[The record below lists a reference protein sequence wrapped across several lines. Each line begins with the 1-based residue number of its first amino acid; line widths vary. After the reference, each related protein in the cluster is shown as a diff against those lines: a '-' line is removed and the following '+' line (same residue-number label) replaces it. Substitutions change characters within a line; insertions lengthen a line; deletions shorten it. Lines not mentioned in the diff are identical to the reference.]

1 MSNARDQVQRLLALV
16 PYLRENDGARVDDV
30 AAEFGVR
37 PKQIIADLKVLWF
50 CGLPGAQMGDLI
62 EIDIDA
68 AEGEGVIHLNN
79 ADYLARPLRLAADEA
94 LALLTALRTLR
105 EVTAGQDRDAVDRAI
120 AKLEK
125 AAGEG
130 AAASEGSVAHVH
142 VEPAAPE
149 IADLVN
155 RALAGKQRMHLTYD
169 VPSRDETT
177 ERDVDPMRLVVSDGR
192 SYLEAWCRLAEDVRL
207 FRLDRIAAAKLL
219 DLPSEPPPEATP
231 RDLSN
236 GMFQPSE
243 RDLLATVKL
252 EPPARWVA
260 EYYPMES
267 VEEVPGNSLVVKL
280 RVADT
285 AWLQRLILRLG
296 GTATVLDPQDLGKQI
311 AETAREALSAYDD
324 VLP

>member
-1 MSNARDQVQRLLALV
+1 MSSARDQVQRLLALV
-16 PYLRENDGARVDDV
+16 PYLRDNDGARVDDV
-30 AAEFGVR
+30 AREFGVK
-37 PKQIIADLKVLWF
+37 PKQILADLKVLWF

-68 AEGEGVIHLNN
+68 AEGDGVIHLTN

-105 EVTAGQDRDAVDRAI
+105 EVAADTDRAAVDRAI
-120 AKLEK
+120 AKLEA
-125 AAGEG
+125 AAGAG
-130 AAASEGSVAHVH
+130 ASAHVH
-142 VEPAAPE
+142 VEPADPE
-149 IADLVN
+149 IAETVN
-155 RALAGKQRMHLTYD
+155 RALAQRRRLHLTYD

-177 ERDVDPMRLVVSDGR
+177 ERDVDPMRLVVSEGR

-231 RDLSN
+231 RDLSH

-243 RDLLATVKL
+243 ADLLATVRL
-252 EPPARWVA
+252 APPARWVA
-260 EYYPMES
+260 EYYPTES
-267 VEEVPGNSLVVKL
+267 VTEDADGSLLITL

-285 AWLQRLILRLG
+285 AWLQRLVLRLG
-296 GTATVLDPQDLGKQI
+296 GYATVVEPVALGDQI
-311 AETAREALSAYDD
+311 AATARTALAAY
-324 VLP
+324 PG

>member
-68 AEGEGVIHLNN
+68 AEGDGVIHLNN

-105 EVTAGQDRDAVDRAI
+105 EVTAGHDRDAVDRAI
-120 AKLEK
+120 AKLER

-130 AAASEGSVAHVH
+130 AAAVEGSAAHVH

-149 IADLVN
+149 IADMVN
-155 RALAGKQRMHLTYD
+155 RALAEHRRMHLTYD

-192 SYLEAWCRLAEDVRL
+192 TYLEAWCRLAEDVRL
-207 FRLDRIAAAKLL
+207 FRLDRIAAAKVL

-243 RDLLATVKL
+243 YDLLATVRL

-260 EYYPMES
+260 EYYPTES
-267 VEEVPGNSLVVKL
+267 VEEGPSGSLIVKL

-285 AWLQRLILRLG
+285 AWLQRLVLRLG
-296 GTATVLDPQDLGKQI
+296 GSATVLEPADLSDQI
-311 AETAREALSAYDD
+311 AATARDALSAYD
-324 VLP
+324 L

>member
-68 AEGEGVIHLNN
+68 AEGDGVIHLNN

-105 EVTAGQDRDAVDRAI
+105 EVTAGHDRDAVDRAI
-120 AKLEK
+120 AKLER

-130 AAASEGSVAHVH
+130 AAAIEGSAAHVH

-149 IADLVN
+149 IADMVN
-155 RALAGKQRMHLTYD
+155 RALAEHRRMHLTYD

-192 SYLEAWCRLAEDVRL
+192 TYLEAWCRLAEDVRL
-207 FRLDRIAAAKLL
+207 FRLDRIAAAKVL

-243 RDLLATVKL
+243 CDLLATVRL

-260 EYYPMES
+260 EYYPTES
-267 VEEVPGNSLVVKL
+267 VEEGPSGSLIVKL

-285 AWLQRLILRLG
+285 AWLQRLVLRLG
-296 GTATVLDPQDLGKQI
+296 GSATVLEPANLSDQI
-311 AETAREALSAYDD
+311 AATARDALSAYD
-324 VLP
+324 L

>member
-1 MSNARDQVQRLLALV
+1 VSNARDQVQRLLALV
-16 PYLRENDGARVDDV
+16 PYLRDHDGARVDDV
-30 AAEFGVR
+30 AREFGVK
-37 PKQIIADLKVLWF
+37 PKQILADLKVLWF

-68 AEGEGVIHLNN
+68 AEGEGVIHLTN

-105 EVTAGQDRDAVDRAI
+105 EVAADTDRAAIDRAI
-120 AKLEK
+120 AKLEA
-125 AAGEG
+125 AAGE
-130 AAASEGSVAHVH
+130 AESAHVH
-142 VEPAAPE
+142 VEPTNPA
-149 IADLVN
+149 IAETVN
-155 RALAGKQRMHLTYD
+155 TALRQRRRLHLTYD

-177 ERDVDPMRLVVSDGR
+177 ERDVDPMRLVVSEGR

-207 FRLDRIAAAKLL
+207 FRLDRIAGAKLL

-243 RDLLATVKL
+243 ADLLATVKL
-252 EPPARWVA
+252 APPARWVA
-260 EYYPMES
+260 EYYPIES
-267 VEEVPGNSLVVKL
+267 VEESEGGSLLVRL

-285 AWLQRLILRLG
+285 AWLQRLVLRLG
-296 GTATVLDPQDLGKQI
+296 GHATVLDPADLGERI
-311 AETAREALSAYDD
+311 AETARKALAAY
-324 VLP
+324 PS

>member
-68 AEGEGVIHLNN
+68 AEGDGVIHLNN

-105 EVTAGQDRDAVDRAI
+105 EVTAGHDRDAVDRAI
-120 AKLEK
+120 AKLER

-130 AAASEGSVAHVH
+130 AAAIEGSAAHVH

-149 IADLVN
+149 IADMVN
-155 RALAGKQRMHLTYD
+155 RALAEHRRMHLTYD

-177 ERDVDPMRLVVSDGR
+177 ERDVDPMRLVVSEGR
-192 SYLEAWCRLAEDVRL
+192 TYLEAWCRLAEDVRL
-207 FRLDRIAAAKLL
+207 FRLDRIAAAKVL

-236 GMFQPSE
+236 GMFQPSDH
-243 RDLLATVKL
+243 DLLATVQL
-252 EPPARWVA
+252 APPARWVA
-260 EYYPMES
+260 EYYPIES
-267 VEEVPGNSLVVKL
+267 VEEGPDGSLIVKL

-285 AWLQRLILRLG
+285 AWLQRLVLRLG
-296 GTATVLDPQDLGKQI
+296 GSATVLEPADLSDQI
-311 AETAREALSAYDD
+311 AATARDALSAYD
-324 VLP
+324 V

>member
-1 MSNARDQVQRLLALV
+1 VSSARDQVQRLLALV
-16 PYLRENDGARVDDV
+16 PYLRDNDGARVDDV
-30 AAEFGVR
+30 AREFGVK
-37 PKQIIADLKVLWF
+37 PKQILADLKVLWF

-68 AEGEGVIHLNN
+68 AEGDGVIHLTN

-105 EVTAGQDRDAVDRAI
+105 EVAADTDRAAVDRAI
-120 AKLEK
+120 AKLEA
-125 AAGEG
+125 AAGAG
-130 AAASEGSVAHVH
+130 ASAHVH
-142 VEPAAPE
+142 VEPADPE
-149 IADLVN
+149 IAETVN
-155 RALAGKQRMHLTYD
+155 RALAGKRRLHLTYD

-177 ERDVDPMRLVVSDGR
+177 ERDVDPMRLVVSEGR

-231 RDLSN
+231 RDLSH

-243 RDLLATVKL
+243 ADLLATVRL
-252 EPPARWVA
+252 APPARWVA
-260 EYYPMES
+260 EYYPTES
-267 VEEVPGNSLVVKL
+267 VTEDADGSLLITL

-285 AWLQRLILRLG
+285 AWLQRLVLRLG
-296 GTATVLDPQDLGKQI
+296 GYATVVEPVALGDQI
-311 AETAREALSAYDD
+311 AATARTALAAY
-324 VLP
+324 PG

>member
-68 AEGEGVIHLNN
+68 AEGDGVIHLNN

-105 EVTAGQDRDAVDRAI
+105 EVTAGHDRDAVDRAI
-120 AKLEK
+120 AKLER

-130 AAASEGSVAHVH
+130 AAAVEGSAAHVH

-149 IADLVN
+149 IADMVN
-155 RALAGKQRMHLTYD
+155 RALAEHRRMHLTYD

-192 SYLEAWCRLAEDVRL
+192 TYLEAWCRLAEDVRL
-207 FRLDRIAAAKLL
+207 FRLDRIAAAKVL

-243 RDLLATVKL
+243 FDLLATVRL

-260 EYYPMES
+260 EYYPTES
-267 VEEVPGNSLVVKL
+267 IEEGPAGSLIVKL

-296 GTATVLDPQDLGKQI
+296 GSATVLEPADLSDQI
-311 AETAREALSAYDD
+311 AATAREALSAYD
-324 VLP
+324 L

>member
-1 MSNARDQVQRLLALV
+1 VSNARDQVQRLLALV
-16 PYLRENDGARVDDV
+16 PYLRENDGAAVDDV

-79 ADYLARPLRLAADEA
+79 ADYLARPLRLAAAEA

-120 AKLEK
+120 TKLET

-130 AAASEGSVAHVH
+130 ATASEGAAAHVH
-142 VEPAAPE
+142 VEPADPE
-149 IADLVN
+149 IAATVS
-155 RALAGKQRMHLTYD
+155 RALAGRQRLHLTYD

-177 ERDVDPMRLVVSDGR
+177 ERDVDPMRLVVSEGR
-192 SYLEAWCRLAEDVRL
+192 TYLEAWCRMAEDVRL

-219 DLPSEPPPEATP
+219 DLPSEPPAQATP

-243 RDLLATVKL
+243 HDLLATVRL
-252 EPPARWVA
+252 APPARWVA
-260 EYYPMES
+260 EYYPTES
-267 VEEVPGNSLVVKL
+267 VEEGPDGSLVVRL

-285 AWLQRLILRLG
+285 AWLQRLVLRLG
-296 GTATVLDPQDLGKQI
+296 GSATVLEPAELGQQI
-311 AETAREALSAYDD
+311 AETAREALEAYDI
-324 VLP
+324 

>member
-68 AEGEGVIHLNN
+68 AEGDGVIHLNN

-120 AKLEK
+120 AKLEA

-130 AAASEGSVAHVH
+130 AAASEGTAAHVH

-149 IADLVN
+149 IADTVN
-155 RALAGKQRMHLTYD
+155 RALAGKLRLHLTYD

-177 ERDVDPMRLVVSDGR
+177 ERDVDPMRLVVSEGR
-192 SYLEAWCRLAEDVRL
+192 TYLEAWCRLAEDVRL

-219 DLPSEPPPEATP
+219 ELPSEPPPQATP

-243 RDLLATVKL
+243 CDLLATVQL
-252 EPPARWVA
+252 APPARWVA
-260 EYYPMES
+260 EYYPTES
-267 VEEVPGNSLVVKL
+267 VEEGPDNSLIVKL

-285 AWLQRLILRLG
+285 GWLQRLVLRLG
-296 GTATVLDPQDLGKQI
+296 GSATVLDPPDLGRQI
-311 AETAREALSAYDD
+311 AGTAREALAAYDD
-324 VLP
+324 QL

>member
-1 MSNARDQVQRLLALV
+1 MSSARDQVQRLLALV
-16 PYLRENDGARVDDV
+16 PYLRENDGARVEDV

-68 AEGEGVIHLNN
+68 AEGDGVIHLNN

-120 AKLEK
+120 VKLET
-125 AAGEG
+125 AAGKG
-130 AAASEGSVAHVH
+130 AAACEGATAHVH
-142 VEPAAPE
+142 VEPADPA
-149 IADLVN
+149 IAETVN
-155 RALAGKQRMHLTYD
+155 NALAGHQRLHLTYD

-177 ERDVDPMRLVVSDGR
+177 ERDVDPMRLVVSEGR
-192 SYLEAWCRLAEDVRL
+192 TYLEAWCRLAEDVRL

-219 DLPSEPPPEATP
+219 NLPSEPPPQAAP

-243 RDLLATVKL
+243 ADLLATVRL
-252 EPPARWVA
+252 SPPARWVA
-260 EYYPMES
+260 EYYPTES
-267 VEEVPGNSLVVKL
+267 VDEGDDGSLIVRL

-285 AWLQRLILRLG
+285 AWLQRLVLRLG
-296 GTATVLDPQDLGKQI
+296 GSATVLEPAELGNQI
-311 AETAREALSAYDD
+311 ADTAREALSAYD
-324 VLP
+324 L

>member
-1 MSNARDQVQRLLALV
+1 MSSARDQVQRLLALV
-16 PYLRENDGARVDDV
+16 PYLRDNDGARVDDV
-30 AAEFGVR
+30 AREFGVK
-37 PKQIIADLKVLWF
+37 PKQILADLKVLWF

-68 AEGEGVIHLNN
+68 AEGDGVIHLTN

-105 EVTAGQDRDAVDRAI
+105 EVAADTDRAAVDRAI
-120 AKLEK
+120 AKLEA
-125 AAGEG
+125 AAGAG
-130 AAASEGSVAHVH
+130 ASAHVH
-142 VEPAAPE
+142 VEPADPE
-149 IADLVN
+149 IAETVN
-155 RALAGKQRMHLTYD
+155 RALAGKRRLHLTYD

-177 ERDVDPMRLVVSDGR
+177 ERDVDPMRLVVSEGR

-231 RDLSN
+231 RDLSH

-243 RDLLATVKL
+243 ADLLATVRL
-252 EPPARWVA
+252 APPARWVA
-260 EYYPMES
+260 EYYPTES
-267 VEEVPGNSLVVKL
+267 VTEDADGSLLITL

-285 AWLQRLILRLG
+285 AWLQRLVLRLG
-296 GTATVLDPQDLGKQI
+296 GYATVVEPVALGDQI
-311 AETAREALSAYDD
+311 AATARTALAAY
-324 VLP
+324 PG

>member
-1 MSNARDQVQRLLALV
+1 VQRLLALV
-16 PYLRENDGARVDDV
+16 PYLRDHDGARVDEV
-30 AAEFGVR
+30 AREFGVTPR
-37 PKQIIADLKVLWF
+37 QIIADLKVLWF

-68 AEGEGVIHLNN
+68 AEGEGVIHLTN

-105 EVTAGQDRDAVDRAI
+105 SVAAEADRDAVDRAI
-120 AKLEK
+120 SKLEA

-130 AAASEGSVAHVH
+130 AAAHVH
-142 VEPAAPE
+142 VEPADPE
-149 IADLVN
+149 IAATVN
-155 RALAGKQRMHLTYD
+155 KALAGGRRLFLTYD

-177 ERDVDPMRLVVSDGR
+177 EREVDPMRLVVSEGR

-207 FRLDRIAAAKLL
+207 FRLDRIAAARLL
-219 DLPSEPPPEATP
+219 DAPSSPPAEATP
-231 RDLSN
+231 RDLSQ

-243 RDLLATVKL
+243 SDLLATVRL
-252 EPPARWVA
+252 APPARWVA
-260 EYYPMES
+260 EYYPTES
-267 VEEVPGNSLVVKL
+267 VTDRPDGSLDVKL

-296 GTATVLDPQDLGKQI
+296 GHAEVLDPPDLGARI
-311 AETAREALSAYDD
+311 AETARAALKPYDT
-324 VLP
+324 

>member
-120 AKLEK
+120 VKLETAAGQG

-130 AAASEGSVAHVH
+130 AAAHVH
-142 VEPAAPE
+142 VEPADPE
-149 IADLVN
+149 IAATVN
-155 RALAGKQRMHLTYD
+155 RALAGKRRLHLTYD

-177 ERDVDPMRLVVSDGR
+177 ERDVDPMRLVVSEGR
-192 SYLEAWCRLAEDVRL
+192 TYLEAWCRLAEDVRL

-219 DLPSEPPPEATP
+219 DLPSEPPAQATP

-243 RDLLATVKL
+243 RDLLATL
-252 EPPARWVA
+252 QLAPPARWVA
-260 EYYPMES
+260 EYYPTES
-267 VEEVPGNSLVVKL
+267 VEEGAGGSLIVKL

-285 AWLQRLILRLG
+285 NWLQRLILRLG
-296 GTATVLDPQDLGKQI
+296 GSATVQEPADLSDRI
-311 AETAREALSAYDD
+311 AATAREALSAYDD
-324 VLP
+324 LV

>member
-1 MSNARDQVQRLLALV
+1 VSSARDQVQRLLALV
-16 PYLRENDGARVDDV
+16 PYLRDNDGARVDDV
-30 AAEFGVR
+30 AREFGVK
-37 PKQIIADLKVLWF
+37 PKQILADLKVLWF

-68 AEGEGVIHLNN
+68 AEGEGVIHLTN

-105 EVTAGQDRDAVDRAI
+105 EVAADTDRSAVDRAI
-120 AKLEK
+120 AKLE
-125 AAGEG
+125 AAAG
-130 AAASEGSVAHVH
+130 AAASAHVH
-142 VEPAAPE
+142 VEPADPQ
-149 IADLVN
+149 IAENVN
-155 RALAGKQRMHLTYD
+155 AALAEGRRLHLTYD

-177 ERDVDPMRLVVSDGR
+177 ERDVDPMRLVVSEGR

-219 DLPSEPPPEATP
+219 DLPSEPPPEARP

-243 RDLLATVKL
+243 SDLLATL
-252 EPPARWVA
+252 RLAPPARWVA
-260 EYYPMES
+260 EYYPIES
-267 VEEVPGNSLVVKL
+267 VAEQPDGSLMVTL

-285 AWLQRLILRLG
+285 SWLQRLVLRLG
-296 GTATVLDPQDLGKQI
+296 GSATVIDPADLGDRI
-311 AETAREALSAYDD
+311 AATARQALEAY
-324 VLP
+324 PH

>member
-68 AEGEGVIHLNN
+68 AEGDGVIHLNN

-105 EVTAGQDRDAVDRAI
+105 EVTAGHDRDAVDRAI
-120 AKLEK
+120 AKLER

-130 AAASEGSVAHVH
+130 AAAIEGSAAHVH

-149 IADLVN
+149 IADMVN
-155 RALAGKQRMHLTYD
+155 RALAGHRRMHLTYD

-192 SYLEAWCRLAEDVRL
+192 TYLEAWCRLAEDVRL
-207 FRLDRIAAAKLL
+207 FRLDRIAAAKVL

-243 RDLLATVKL
+243 CDLLATVRL

-260 EYYPMES
+260 EYYPTES
-267 VEEVPGNSLVVKL
+267 VEEGPSGSLIVKL

-285 AWLQRLILRLG
+285 AWLQRLVLRLG
-296 GTATVLDPQDLGKQI
+296 GSATVLEPANLSDQI
-311 AETAREALSAYDD
+311 AATARDALSAYD
-324 VLP
+324 L

>member
-68 AEGEGVIHLNN
+68 AEGDGVIHLNN

-105 EVTAGQDRDAVDRAI
+105 EVTAGHDRDAVDRAI
-120 AKLEK
+120 AKLER

-130 AAASEGSVAHVH
+130 AAAVEGSAAHVH

-149 IADLVN
+149 IADMVN
-155 RALAGKQRMHLTYD
+155 RALAEHRRMHLTYD

-192 SYLEAWCRLAEDVRL
+192 TYLEAWCRLAEDVRL
-207 FRLDRIAAAKLL
+207 FRLDRIAAAKVL

-243 RDLLATVKL
+243 CDLLATVRL

-260 EYYPMES
+260 EYYPTES
-267 VEEVPGNSLVVKL
+267 IEEGPSGSLIVKL

-285 AWLQRLILRLG
+285 AWLQRLVLRLG
-296 GTATVLDPQDLGKQI
+296 GFATVLEPADLSDQI
-311 AETAREALSAYDD
+311 AATARDALSAYD
-324 VLP
+324 L

>member
-1 MSNARDQVQRLLALV
+1 MSTARDQVQRLLALV

-62 EIDIDA
+62 EIDIEA
-68 AEGEGVIHLNN
+68 AEGEGVIHINN

-105 EVTAGQDRDAVDRAI
+105 EVTAGNDRDAVDRAI
-120 AKLEK
+120 AKLER
-125 AAGEG
+125 AAGEA
-130 AAASEGSVAHVH
+130 AAASEGAAAHVH

-149 IADLVN
+149 IADTVN
-155 RALAGKQRMHLTYD
+155 RGLATKRRLHLTYD

-192 SYLEAWCRLAEDVRL
+192 TYLEAWCRLAEDVRL
-207 FRLDRIAAAKLL
+207 FRLDRIAAVKLL

-243 RDLLATVKL
+243 RDLLATL
-252 EPPARWVA
+252 QLDPPARWVA
-260 EYYPMES
+260 EYYPTES
-267 VEEVPGNSLVVKL
+267 VEEGPGGSLLVKL
-280 RVADT
+280 RVADVG
-285 AWLQRLILRLG
+285 WLQRLVLRLG
-296 GTATVLDPQDLGKQI
+296 GAATVLDPPDLTTQI
-311 AETAREALSAYDD
+311 AATAREALSAYDD
-324 VLP
+324 

>member
-1 MSNARDQVQRLLALV
+1 MSSARDQVQRLLALV

-79 ADYLARPLRLAADEA
+79 ADYLARPLRLAAAEA

-105 EVTAGQDRDAVDRAI
+105 EVTGDADRDAVDRAI
-120 AKLEK
+120 TKLET

-130 AAASEGSVAHVH
+130 AAAAVEGAAAHVH
-142 VEPAAPE
+142 VEPARPE
-149 IADLVN
+149 IADTVN
-155 RALAGKQRMHLTYD
+155 RALARRRRLHLTYD

-177 ERDVDPMRLVVSDGR
+177 ERDVDPMRLVVSEGR
-192 SYLEAWCRLAEDVRL
+192 TYLEAWCRLAEDVRL

-219 DLPSEPPPEATP
+219 DLPSDPPPQATP

-243 RDLLATVKL
+243 ADMLAKIRL
-252 EPPARWVA
+252 APPARWVA
-260 EYYPMES
+260 EYYPIES
-267 VEEVPGNSLVVKL
+267 VTEGPGGSLIITL

-285 AWLQRLILRLG
+285 AWLQRLVLRLG
-296 GTATVLDPQDLGKQI
+296 GSATVLEPAQLGNQI
-311 AETAREALSAYDD
+311 AETAREALKAYD
-324 VLP
+324 L

>member
-1 MSNARDQVQRLLALV
+1 MSSARDQVQRLLALV
-16 PYLRENDGARVDDV
+16 PYLRDNDGARVDDV
-30 AAEFGVR
+30 AREFGVK
-37 PKQIIADLKVLWF
+37 PKQILADLKVLWF

-68 AEGEGVIHLNN
+68 AEGEGVIHLTN

-105 EVTAGQDRDAVDRAI
+105 EVAADTDRAAVDRAI
-120 AKLEK
+120 AKLEA
-125 AAGEG
+125 AAGAG
-130 AAASEGSVAHVH
+130 ASAHVH
-142 VEPAAPE
+142 VEPADPE
-149 IADLVN
+149 IAETVN
-155 RALAGKQRMHLTYD
+155 RALAGKRRLHLTYD

-177 ERDVDPMRLVVSDGR
+177 ERDVDPMRLVVSEGR

-231 RDLSN
+231 RDLSH

-243 RDLLATVKL
+243 ADLLATVRL
-252 EPPARWVA
+252 APPARWVA
-260 EYYPMES
+260 EYYPTES
-267 VEEVPGNSLVVKL
+267 VTEDADGSLLITL

-285 AWLQRLILRLG
+285 AWLQRLVLRLG
-296 GTATVLDPQDLGKQI
+296 GYATVVEPVALGDQI
-311 AETAREALSAYDD
+311 AATARTALAAY
-324 VLP
+324 PG

>member
-1 MSNARDQVQRLLALV
+1 
-16 PYLRENDGARVDDV
+16 
-30 AAEFGVR
+30 
-37 PKQIIADLKVLWF
+37 
-50 CGLPGAQMGDLI
+50 MGDLI

-68 AEGEGVIHLNN
+68 AEGDGVIHLNN

-94 LALLTALRTLR
+94 LALPTARTLR
-105 EVTAGQDRDAVDRAI
+105 EVTAGHDRDAVDRAI
-120 AKLEK
+120 AKLER

-130 AAASEGSVAHVH
+130 AAAIEGSAAHVH

-149 IADLVN
+149 IADMVN
-155 RALAGKQRMHLTYD
+155 RALAEHRRMHLTYD

-192 SYLEAWCRLAEDVRL
+192 TYLEAWCRLAEDVRL
-207 FRLDRIAAAKLL
+207 FRLDRIAAAKVL

-243 RDLLATVKL
+243 CDLLGDGPGF

-260 EYYPMES
+260 EYYPTES
-267 VEEVPGNSLVVKL
+267 VEEGPSGSLIVKL

-285 AWLQRLILRLG
+285 AWLNASYYGWAAPLL
-296 GTATVLDPQDLGKQI
+296 VLEPADLSDQI
-311 AETAREALSAYDD
+311 AATARDALSAYD
-324 VLP
+324 L